1 MTINDYI
8 SKGYTIVSEGEQFVT
23 LKKEKSIN
31 IFESFLFVIG
41 FLLLIFAGIGL
52 ICWGVALINYLLR
65 SDTVITIEK

>member
-1 MTINDYI
+1 MTIQDYI

-41 FLLLIFAGIGL
+41 FPLLIFAGIGL